1 MLLCSPLSVHELML
15 KRSHRRHVHTCTQV
29 IRSHHSTSTFVCV
42 VEVFVLSHWESRWS
56 IARLGCLETFYA
68 SSVIFVCRIDA
79 ASQRSCTPP
88 SSCRQPAT
96 LRIVALRSVAMP
108 FHNFGGDASESG
120 DDAASRALP
129 VHDGA
134 AAGSLFGGGAG
145 EEPETVA
152 AYTAYVRDAMPDVDD
167 EGREHAKT
175 VAVCVD
181 SESEPDV
188 WHKRTPAQR
197 RAVKTRKPTA
207 EQQMTKAVAELT
219 SSMLAR
225 AATALGISNPPT
237 QQHGPGG
244 VGSEGSG
251 GSGATGLAGSV
262 AGSGG
267 SGEQQTKK
275 EQKEEQ
281 KEEQKRQSGH
291 SGCSGGAA
299 EEEGKK
305 TTEPTKRAPRGS
317 AGTFG
322 GRRPPKDPSKLA
334 LFEARKAAHAK
345 AKEDAKDGEGKCP
358 SLRQAQYWNHLSEN
372 LKAGNGMKAQAFKR
386 PAAAAVDDDDTA
398 DVTTPM
404 PKKNK
409 KKDEK
414 KDEKDDETP
423 EKTDEMAS
431 GSEKKVNKKPK
442 Q

>member
-1 MLLCSPLSVHELML
+1 M
-15 KRSHRRHVHTCTQV
+15 Q
-29 IRSHHSTSTFVCV
+29 HHSD
-42 VEVFVLSHWESRWS
+42 R
-56 IARLGCLETFYA
+56 AP
-68 SSVIFVCRIDA
+68 
-79 ASQRSCTPP
+79 PP

-120 DDAASRALP
+120 DDEASRALP

-152 AYTAYVRDAMPDVDD
+152 AYTAPVRDAMPDVDD

-431 GSEKKVNKKPK
+431 GSEKKVNEKPK

>member
-1 MLLCSPLSVHELML
+1 MSRDILCIQCNICLSNRCSITAIVHP
-15 KRSHRRHVHTCTQV
+15 
-29 IRSHHSTSTFVCV
+29 
-42 VEVFVLSHWESRWS
+42 
-56 IARLGCLETFYA
+56 
-68 SSVIFVCRIDA
+68 
-79 ASQRSCTPP
+79 PP

-251 GSGATGLAGSV
+251 GSGATGLGGSV

-281 KEEQKRQSGH
+281 KRQSGH
-291 SGCSGGAA
+291 SGGSGGAA

-404 PKKNK
+404 PKKK

-431 GSEKKVNKKPK
+431 GSEKKVNK
-442 Q
+442 